1 MRWSTFFIVFCVVAS
16 LGYAVRRWAGTSY
29 TPRMDQQALEIA
41 QVQLSDSQ
49 GNPVSFASLKGRP
62 VVVSFGYMSCPD
74 VCPTSLAYLR
84 RELDQLGSDR
94 NLMQPV
100 FVSVDPARDTPG
112 LLSEYIQHF
121 GPDFR
126 AFTGS
131 EAALQKVAKAF
142 GAFFELGPKDSA
154 TGGYLVSHSS
164 VFYVLDDAGRVVST
178 LSPPHEKGALTA
190 LMAKALRSH

>member
-16 LGYAVRRWAGTSY
+16 LGYAVSRWAGISY

-41 QVQLSDSQ
+41 QVQLYDSQ

-131 EAALQKVAKAF
+131 EA
-142 GAFFELGPKDSA
+142 FFELGPKDTA

-164 VFYVLDDAGRVVST
+164 VFYILDEAGRVVST